1 MKNNSFVKNS
11 SRLVIKIGSSLLT
24 NDGQG
29 LDRNAISQ
37 WVEQMVRLNKE
48 TNKTL
53 LLVSSGAVAQGMK
66 RLGLTERPRELPL
79 LQAAAAVG
87 QMGLAQMWE
96 SCFSEHGLTTAQVL
110 LTHEDFADRTRY
122 LNARSTLLTLIDMNV
137 IPIINENDTV
147 ATDEIRL
154 GDNDTLGALVAGLV
168 DAEGLIILTD
178 QTGLFNKD
186 PRHNPD
192 AILIHE
198 ATAGD
203 STLESMAGGAGSS
216 LGKGGM
222 LTKVLAAKRA
232 ATRGAHTAI
241 VSGRESNVLYRLA
254 QGELIGTQLIANTQK
269 LNAKQ
274 HWLASQLQVKG
285 QLVLDEGAV
294 LAVVKEGKSVL
305 PIGVK
310 SLRGHFNRGELV
322 ACLNQQNQEIARG
335 LINYNSQE
343 TQLILGKTS
352 DQIESTLGFVSDE
365 ELIHRDNLVCS

>member
-37 WVEQMVRLNKE
+37 WVEQIVRLNKE

>member
-343 TQLILGKTS
+343 TQQILGKTS

>member
-1 MKNNSFVKNS
+1 M
-11 SRLVIKIGSSLLT
+11 
-24 NDGQG
+24 
-29 LDRNAISQ
+29 
-37 WVEQMVRLNKE
+37 
-48 TNKTL
+48 
-53 LLVSSGAVAQGMK
+53 SSGAVAQGMK

>member
-1 MKNNSFVKNS
+1 MNNSFVKQS

-29 LDRNAISQ
+29 LDRSAISQ
-37 WVEQMVRLNKE
+37 WVKQMVDLHQNAG
-48 TNKTL
+48 KTL

-66 RLGLTERPRELPL
+66 RLGLVERPRELSL

-96 SCFSEHGLTTAQVL
+96 SCFSEHGLTTAQIL

-122 LNARSTLLTLIDMNV
+122 LNARSTLLTLMNMGV

-178 QTGLFNKD
+178 QPGLFDQD
-186 PRHNPD
+186 PRHHPE
-192 AILIHE
+192 AQLIHE
-198 ATAGD
+198 AQAGD
-203 STLESMAGGAGSS
+203 PILETMAGGAGSH
-216 LGKGGM
+216 LGRGGM

-241 VSGRESNVLYRLA
+241 VSGRESNVLSRLA
-254 QGELIGTQLIANTQK
+254 LGELIGTQLMATTPK

-285 QLVLDEGAV
+285 QLVLDPGAIE
-294 LAVVKEGKSVL
+294 AVVKDGKSIL

-310 SLRGHFNRGELV
+310 LISGQFNRGELV
-322 ACLNQQNQEIARG
+322 SCVDQQGHEVARG
-335 LINYNSQE
+335 LINYNHQE
-343 TQLILGKTS
+343 VQKIIGQSS
-352 DQIESTLGFVSDE
+352 DQIEAILGFVSDE
-365 ELIHRDNLVCS
+365 ELIHRDNLLRL